1 MLIAACSL
9 QSLTINKVPGNTFT
23 LQHDY
28 AKPYKY
34 IAYLCTSMV
43 FIRKAVKE
51 G

>member
-9 QSLTINKVPGNTFT
+9 QSFTINKVPGNTFT

-34 IAYLCTSMV
+34 IACFMHKHGFYPESS
-43 FIRKAVKE
+43 
-51 G
+51 